1 MSQIKITDMDKIVKT
16 LLASA
21 LLFVA
26 GTSIAQNQG
35 KPEVFPQGSIVYS
48 LPSTSLYFTVEA
60 EKESF
65 TPGPYAKFAQKYLGV
80 AARENG
86 GDTYK
91 IKSVRMTP
99 FIEADP
105 ATNYPIIIG
114 GSKTAT
120 ANFLEFTNQG
130 LLMWSDSYS
139 GKSEKF
145 RFASMKDNSIFN
157 ESSAT
162 SNLTSETTT
171 LFKTVQTNGGIERVP
186 VQQTQVVEK
195 SLEKKAEET
204 SALIFK
210 LRAKRLEIITGET
223 DATFSGEAMKAAVD
237 EINRLETQYL
247 DLFFGKSVF
256 NTQEMSFEVT
266 PSAENQ
272 KQMYIAFRIS
282 ETAGLLPSDNIS
294 GRPVVLELKLN
305 EEKPANFSMDLNNSK
320 VKVIYYRKPEM
331 VTARLTDGSTQL
343 LQARVPIYQ
352 LGKMLSFPID
362 VATVK

>member
-1 MSQIKITDMDKIVKT
+1 MNSILKSISVC
-16 LLASA
+16 A
-21 LLFVA
+21 LLISAGVA
-26 GTSIAQNQG
+26 GAQNQG

-65 TPGPYAKFAQKYLGV
+65 TAGPYAKFAQKYLGV
-80 AARENG
+80 AARENS
-86 GDTYK
+86 GDTYR

-105 ATNYPIIIG
+105 TTNYPIIIG

-145 RFASMKDNSIFN
+145 RFATMKDNSIFN

-162 SNLTSETTT
+162 SNLTSENTT
-171 LFKTVQTNGGIERVP
+171 LFKTVQTNGSIERVP

-237 EINRLETQYL
+237 EINRLEAQYL
-247 DLFFGKSVF
+247 DLFFGKTIY

-266 PSAENQ
+266 PVPENQ
-272 KQMYIAFRIS
+272 KQIYIAFRIS
-282 ETAGLLPSDNIS
+282 ETAGLLPPDNIS
-294 GRPVVLELKLN
+294 GRPVVVELKAD
-305 EEKPANFSMDLNNSK
+305 EDKAANFSMDMGNSK
-320 VKVIYYRKPEM
+320 AKVIYYRKPAM
-331 VTARLTDGSTQL
+331 MNVRLTDGSVQL
-343 LQARVPIYQ
+343 MQSRVPVYQ

-362 VATVK
+362 IATLR